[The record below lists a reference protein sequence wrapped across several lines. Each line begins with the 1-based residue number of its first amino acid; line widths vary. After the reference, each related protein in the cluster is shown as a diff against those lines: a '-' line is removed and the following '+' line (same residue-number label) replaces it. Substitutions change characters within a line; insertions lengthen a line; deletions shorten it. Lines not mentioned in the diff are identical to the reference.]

1 MIWLTRGRKLMLL
14 VRLLKYLNVRASQS
28 LSKTNTNTVI
38 FEEFEF
44 RHGTNLLGDFVVNF
58 LRCLHQ
64 C

>member
-1 MIWLTRGRKLMLL
+1 MLL

-28 LSKTNTNTVI
+28 LAKTNTNAVI

-44 RHGTNLLGDFVVNF
+44 RHGANLLGDFLVNF
-58 LRCLHQ
+58 LICLHQ